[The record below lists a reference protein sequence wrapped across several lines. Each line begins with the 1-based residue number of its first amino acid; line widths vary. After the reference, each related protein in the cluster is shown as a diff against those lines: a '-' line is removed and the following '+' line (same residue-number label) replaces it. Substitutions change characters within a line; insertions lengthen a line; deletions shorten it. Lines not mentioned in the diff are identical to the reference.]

1 MIPALP
7 APVSVGLGLTP
18 APGLPMLF
26 PVQLPPA
33 IVLDLGGSGAA
44 SCSRAL
50 ESSLRPVL
58 AVPAPAPALALA
70 LALAVLVGLLRL
82 VVLPTTGRPTAA
94 RPELSVRVVSLPRL
108 VMAGRWS
115 ARVELAVEAT
125 A

>member
-7 APVSVGLGLTP
+7 GPVSVGLGLTP

-33 IVLDLGGSGAA
+33 IVLDLGDSGAA
-44 SCSRAL
+44 SCARAL
-50 ESSLRPVL
+50 ESCLRPVL
-58 AVPAPAPALALA
+58 APAPAPAPALA

-82 VVLPTTGRPTAA
+82 VVLPTSGRPTAA

-108 VMAGRWS
+108 VVAGRWS